1 MSQKLIEKCEIC
13 RYTKSTKNVVM
24 GMKRRKPFK
33 LFIILLNVVLGCIA
47 VSEFIS
53 NNDILVTSVYII
65 ADSNGIMNVYK
76 NGEDVTSEYLEK
88 QYMIQNSIA
97 EFLNRSYGEI
107 SFIDYCEMG
116 NEGVT
121 VDALIFN
128 KRYPF
133 TCDNNGEVKA
143 IVQMT

>member
-1 MSQKLIEKCEIC
+1 MKKPYILILSC
-13 RYTKSTKNVVM
+13 
-24 GMKRRKPFK
+24 
-33 LFIILLNVVLGCIA
+33 IIGGSIA
-47 VSEFIS
+47 ANHVIS
-53 NNDILVTSVYII
+53 DNDSLHKTTYII
-65 ADSNGIMNVYK
+65 ADSNGILNVYK

-128 KRYPF
+128 KRYTF